1 MDEHSEVFVGLRMTT
16 NSNRS
21 SVKTMKKPSQEQRRE
36 LGSFLSNQRA
46 RLQPAEFGLPDA
58 PRRTPGLRREE
69 VAVLAGVSV
78 SWYTWLEQG
87 RDIQASADTLRR
99 VAQVLKLDR
108 VESDHLFALSSRPPP
123 PVKTSEKLSDGL
135 RRLVEAIDPIPAY
148 VRNAQLDILA
158 WNHAIADLFVDYGSL
173 QPHERN
179 TLRLLFLYMPYR
191 TLILDWEQMARGMI
205 SAFRAARAKAQDK
218 APFDKLIA
226 ELNGVSEEFR
236 AWWPDTHVQ
245 GFDEGSKRLRHPTMG
260 HLEFIYIALA
270 PEGRPDLSLVTYIPR
285 PAAYHPES

>member
-1 MDEHSEVFVGLRMTT
+1 M
-16 NSNRS
+16 
-21 SVKTMKKPSQEQRRE
+21 MKKPSPEQRRE
-36 LGSFLSNQRA
+36 LGAFLSNQRA
-46 RLQPAEFGLPDA
+46 RLQPAEFGLPEG

-99 VAQVLKLDR
+99 VSEVLRLDR
-108 VESDHLFALSSRPPP
+108 VEAAHLFALSSRAPP
-123 PVKTSEKLSDGL
+123 PVAASEKLSDGL
-135 RRLVEAIDPIPAY
+135 RMLVEAIDPIPAY
-148 VRNAQLDILA
+148 IRNARLDILA
-158 WNHAIADLFVDYGSL
+158 WNGAIADLFVDYGSL

-205 SAFRAARAKAQDK
+205 SSFRAARAKAQDQ
-218 APFDKLIA
+218 APFD
-226 ELNGVSEEFR
+226 ELVEELSKVSEEFR

-245 GFDEGSKRLRHPTMG
+245 GFDEGSKRLRHPTKG
-260 HLEFIYIALA
+260 HIEFIYIALA
-270 PEGRPDLSLVTYIPR
+270 PEGRPDLSLVTYIPQS
-285 PAAYHPES
+285 AAYDLES